1 MRRLAVA
8 AVLSSCFLTSQP
20 CGAQEEPQVEVR
32 VEPIKPKQTTE
43 VSPDAL
49 KWQTQAREVLTIV
62 GDDKMPSIKRGAAYS
77 ELMKIKPSPQEDTRL
92 QLAYVL
98 LALNQKRNADAQK
111 LTEQILSVAKNDA
124 PARAHQARLLLLGF
138 RTAPAIVELE
148 SLVEALR
155 DPAPT
160 ASPAQLEHA
169 ARFLGLAVGYLNGP
183 GQDLVRPTALAEVVV
198 AAQELPKELH
208 NAYEASKLAIEEEF
222 RVLTEEGEEALK
234 ALREGLANEAAA
246 LRERLEA
253 QKAQAASEAEYKK
266 MELQTNFAQLSAQ
279 WQNAW
284 NASQTLSQRGSN
296 LVQRQI
302 QLQASLAAVIPP
314 RRDSEGRVDLN
325 DQQRYLA
332 EVNALQGAINS
343 LDYQIFSISNQIDRV
358 RAQGMLTERQMGML
372 QANAQ
377 QFGMNLAM
385 QNQSF
390 NQFENAIRQKEMA
403 ANKAEPKKKSKEQIR
418 REKAFATY
426 DDFNIHKEKKLLL
439 DAIALEQ

>member
-8 AVLSSCFLTSQP
+8 AFLSSCFLTSQP
-20 CGAQEEPQVEVR
+20 CWAQEEPQVEVR
-32 VEPIKPKQTTE
+32 VEPIKPKQATP

-77 ELMKIKPSPQEDTRL
+77 ELMKLKPSPQEDTRL

-155 DPAPT
+155 EPAPT

-169 ARFLGLAVGYLNGP
+169 ARFLGLAVGYFNGP
-183 GQDLVRPTALAEVVV
+183 GRDLIRPTALAELVV

-246 LRERLEA
+246 LREKLEA

-266 MELQTNFAQLSAQ
+266 MELQTNFAQLSNQ

-284 NASQTLSQRGSN
+284 NASQTLSQRGTN

-302 QLQASLAAVIPP
+302 QLQATLAAVIPP

-343 LDYQIFSISNQIDRV
+343 LDFQIFNLSNQIDRV

-372 QANAQ
+372 QANAR